1 MDDPRTETTTQV
13 VIDGQRYTLHPEQ
26 DLPDLKTR
34 IEGAA
39 RRAPTF
45 VEISGRRN
53 TLYVLVTPLSTIAIV
68 VEQHTSIQPELEPRT
83 EIWDWEY

>member
-1 MDDPRTETTTQV
+1 MDDTRTETTTQV

-26 DLPDLKTR
+26 DLTDLKTR

-39 RRAPTF
+39 RGAPTF
-45 VEISGRRN
+45 VEISGRGD

-68 VEQHTSIQPELEPRT
+68 VEQHTSIQPELEPQI
-83 EIWDWEY
+83 EIWDWEH